1 MTFVQM
7 FSRKWVA
14 ATLFV
19 LAGAALCVRLGIW
32 QLDRLDQRRA
42 ANTHYLAMERLAPLV
57 LPLDAS
63 QNLGGMEYR
72 RARATGRY
80 DFSEQVALRNQSYR
94 DQYGYHLLTPLV
106 LDDGTAILVDRGWIP
121 AESNSAA
128 WSAYDVPA
136 EVTVEGIVR
145 LSRDRADLTGQSDP
159 ALAPGQSRLD
169 LWTFPDLPRIQ
180 RQVGYRLLPVYLQLN
195 PDESDTEPPIPYQ
208 PEVDLT
214 EGPHQS
220 YAIQW
225 FSFAAV
231 LLVGYPFYVH
241 QHSDRGAGRPTPLEE
256 P

>member
-7 FSRKWVA
+7 FSRRWLVA
-14 ATLFV
+14 TVLV
-19 LAGAALCVRLGIW
+19 LAGATLCVRLGIW

-57 LPLDAS
+57 LPFDAS
-63 QNLGGMEYR
+63 QDLGDMEYR
-72 RARATGRY
+72 RVRAKGRY

-106 LDDGTAILVDRGWIP
+106 LEDGRALLVDRGWIP
-121 AESNSAA
+121 AESNPAA
-128 WSAYDVPA
+128 WSTYDEPA
-136 EVTVEGIVR
+136 EVMVEGIVR
-145 LSRDRADLTGQSDP
+145 LSRNRADLTGQGDP
-159 ALAPGQSRLD
+159 PLAPGQSRLD
-169 LWTFPDLPRIQ
+169 LWNFPDLARIQ
-180 RQVGYRLLPVYLQLN
+180 RQVSYQLLPVYMQLN
-195 PDESDTEPPIPYQ
+195 PDEKDTQPPIPYQ

-231 LLVGYPFYVH
+231 LLIGFPFYVH
-241 QHSDRGAGRPTPLEE
+241 QHSDHAAARPASLEE
-256 P
+256 T